1 MRVAV
6 RKEETGS
13 RRGRELL
20 ERKGRQVGRAGRG
33 EVGVTG
39 KEG

>member
-20 ERKGRQVGRAGRG
+20 ERKGRQVGRAGR